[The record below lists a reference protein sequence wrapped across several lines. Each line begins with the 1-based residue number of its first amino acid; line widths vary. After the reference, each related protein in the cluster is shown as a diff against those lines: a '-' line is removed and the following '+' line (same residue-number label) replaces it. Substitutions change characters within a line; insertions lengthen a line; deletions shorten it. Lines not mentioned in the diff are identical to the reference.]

1 MGKHHSHKDIT
12 NRLKR
17 AKGHLEKVI
26 DMIESGEPCL
36 NVSQQLHAVSNAI
49 YNAKQVYVK
58 DHIDHCLT
66 EHSLTDPETLQSTIE
81 EFKEI
86 TKYLD

>member
-1 MGKHHSHKDIT
+1 MGQHASHKAVGD
-12 NRLKR
+12 RLKR

-26 DMIESGEPCL
+26 QMIENHEPCL
-36 NVSQQLHAVSNAI
+36 NVAQQLHAVNRAI
-49 YNAKQVYVK
+49 FNAKQTYVK

-66 EHSLTDPETLQSTIE
+66 PESLSDEQLLADAIE

-86 TKYLD
+86 TKYLE

>member
-1 MGKHHSHKDIT
+1 MGVHHSHKDIT

-26 DMIESGEPCL
+26 AMIEAEEPCL
-36 NVSQQLHAVSNAI
+36 NVSQQLHAVSKAI

-66 EHSLTDPETLQSTIE
+66 EHSLNDPKKLQAKID

-86 TKYLD
+86 TKYLE

>member
-1 MGKHHSHKDIT
+1 MGKHHSHSDIV

-26 DMIESGEPCL
+26 TMIESLEPCL
-36 NVSQQLHAVSNAI
+36 DVSQQLHAVSKAI

-58 DHIDHCLT
+58 DHIDHCLDKD
-66 EHSLTDPETLQSTIE
+66 SMSDPEKLQDMIQ
-81 EFKEI
+81 EFKDI

>member
-1 MGKHHSHKDIT
+1 MSTHTTHKSVI

-26 DMIESGEPCL
+26 QMMEKEEPCL
-36 NVSQQLHAVSNAI
+36 AVAQQLHAVSKAI
-49 YNAKQVYVK
+49 YKAKQTHIT
-58 DHIDHCLT
+58 DHIDHCLNKD
-66 EHSLTDPETLQSTIE
+66 ELSDSSQIEITIK

>member
-1 MGKHHSHKDIT
+1 MGKHHSHKSIT

-26 DMIESGEPCL
+26 LMIESEEPCL
-36 NVSQQLHAVSNAI
+36 KVSQQLHAVSNAI
-49 YNAKQVYVK
+49 YNAKQTYVK
-58 DHIDHCLT
+58 DHIDHCLD
-66 EHSLTDPETLQSTIE
+66 EEGLADPAKLETIIQ

>member
-1 MGKHHSHKDIT
+1 MGVHHSHKDIT

-26 DMIESGEPCL
+26 AMIESHEPCL
-36 NVSQQLHAVSNAI
+36 DVSQQLHAVSKAI

-58 DHIDHCLT
+58 DHIDHCLNKDAL
-66 EHSLTDPETLQSTIE
+66 SDPEKLQTVVE

-86 TKYLD
+86 TKYLE